1 MHWKIDN
8 YVLILLQMYWRTFSN
23 IFGNL
28 LKIATPKSGN
38 FYKSMIIYIVRRM
51 VTHDNP
57 R

>member
-28 LKIATPKSGN
+28 LKIATPKSGTKLLQKYDN
-38 FYKSMIIYIVRRM
+38 IYSK
-51 VTHDNP
+51 TYGNP
-57 R
+57 